1 MFFFFF
7 LAALE
12 PALEPTRLGSGGEPA
27 AGAAAC
33 SKPHVVHV
41 VPRCVAFISW
51 TLILSLPVVLSVL
64 SPSLSLPPR
73 DIFGSNL
80 TAETKWEDV

>member
-1 MFFFFF
+1 MFFFF

-12 PALEPTRLGSGGEPA
+12 PALEPTRLGSGEPA

-64 SPSLSLPPR
+64 SPSLSLSVT
-73 DIFGSNL
+73 FWVQ
-80 TAETKWEDV
+80 T